1 MNCAKAVTTAT
12 SEALTHW
19 HRSLGIG
26 LVAGVLV
33 FGGCSSDQLFT
44 SKHAK
49 KNISPAMELMAQ
61 TKEQRKNRTAYT
73 FDVNFRQ
80 LNDDVDSVL
89 LLERPMQMHRAPMP

>member
-26 LVAGVLV
+26 LVAGALV

-49 KNISPAMELMAQ
+49 KNISPAMESMAQ